1 MGIDP
6 GGVVQPFLGWVG
18 NEGVGINWDA
28 SSVSSPVTVLSHRGE
43 FKRKTLRTSALKS
56 KGVFLG
62 VVSYHFPGPQR
73 NSGNGSDCSLV

>member
-6 GGVVQPFLGWVG
+6 GSVVQPFLGWVG

-62 VVSYHFPGPQR
+62 VVSYHFPQR